1 MRHRMPPGQ
10 VRSTHGDT
18 AATPSTARVG
28 RTPEAPRPGHRYD
41 VEGLRA
47 VAILLVAGFHV
58 WGGGRV
64 SGGVDVFLL
73 ISGFFVGGGLL
84 RRVGGGATFAYGAY
98 VARLGRRLV
107 PPLLLALAAVVVGT
121 WLWLPRSEWSDV
133 SGGVLASAAYVEN
146 WRMAIAGQA
155 YAAADP
161 MSSPVQHI
169 WSLSVQGQLFVLLP
183 LLLLAIRSVLRRSGL
198 GAETAR
204 RGLVAAV
211 AVLAAASFVWAIV
224 GVQTNQNVAYFDTG
238 ARAWEYLAGTLVAAA
253 ASAVR
258 LPRGVAVAL
267 GWIGLAMIL
276 ATGLAVDARAT
287 FPGPAALLPIG
298 GAVLVI
304 VAGLGAGG
312 AREPGVGRVLGWRPL
327 ATSGGYAY
335 EFYLWHWVVLVLA
348 LAATGRES
356 FGWLA
361 GSVVLVVSGVA
372 AWLARRVTDAALQA
386 RSGRADTHR
395 DPPRATTP
403 HRRAVTA
410 VIAAGVVLTV
420 ALPAGWLAH
429 RATDPWTGVVDLD
442 VEANPG
448 APARL
453 DPVRWPGDDTSPL
466 VPSPLEAA
474 QDWPLGGR
482 ENCGQ
487 SGQEDPEVRL
497 CVLGNPESERSVA
510 LIGGSHS
517 ANFALALEVVALD
530 ADLRIDAYIKQ
541 GCPLLLR
548 EERETDDASEAS
560 CTSWNRAVMD
570 AVVESGVV
578 GVLTTGTRPGF
589 EQPEADDGDY
599 VPGDYVRAWRHLI
612 DAGVPVVAIRD
623 TPWFAEDVRGCVEVN
638 GRDSE
643 ACRGDRHE
651 LLGRDVLTGALD
663 DEAFTAVDL
672 SDSFCDETYCYP
684 VSGNVLAY
692 IDSNHITATYQRT
705 MGPAMADALVAV
717 PWW

>member
-18 AATPSTARVG
+18 AAAPSTARVG

-361 GSVVLVVSGVA
+361 GSVVLIVSGGA
-372 AWLARRVTDAALQA
+372 AWLARRVTDAALTA
-386 RSGRADTHR
+386 RPVPAARAGG
-395 DPPRATTP
+395 PPRFVLVACL
-403 HRRAVTA
+403 A
-410 VIAAGVVLTV
+410 VVLAV
-420 ALPAGWLAH
+420 PAGWLSY
-429 RATDPWTGVVDLD
+429 RAASPWTGGGDLD
-442 VEANPG
+442 ASSHPG
-448 APARL
+448 AL
-453 DPVRWPGDDTSPL
+453 TLMDPDRWPDISGQPYVPNLADATS
-466 VPSPLEAA
+466 
-474 QDWPLGGR
+474 DWPLVGR
-482 ENCGQ
+482 EECDTTGVL
-487 SGQEDPEVRL
+487 ETDVRL
-497 CVLGNPESERSVA
+497 CVLGDPSGAITVA
-510 LIGGSHS
+510 LVGGSH
-517 ANFALALEVVALD
+517 AVTFAEPLDAVALENGV
-530 ADLRIDAYIKQ
+530 RIEGYFKQ
-541 GCPLLLR
+541 GCPLAR
-548 EERETDDASEAS
+548 WGDGPFDPQTQTCADWNEA
-560 CTSWNRAVMD
+560 VLQH
-570 AVVESGVV
+570 VVDVGVV
-578 GVLTTGTRPGF
+578 GVITTGTRSGF
-589 EQPEADDGDY
+589 ELEDWDDGDY
-599 VPGDYVRAWRHLI
+599 LPGPYADAWVWLGERGI
-612 DAGVPVVAIRD
+612 GVAAIRD
-623 TPWFAEDVRGCVEVN
+623 NPWFPVDPLPCVDREGPSSDGCAVE
-638 GRDSE
+638 RRS
-643 ACRGDRHE
+643 A
-651 LLGRDVLTGALD
+651 LGENPLAGALAGD
-663 DEAFTAVDL
+663 GFAAIDL
-672 SDSFCDETYCYP
+672 SDVLCEDEVCRP
-684 VSGNVLAY
+684 VVGNVLAY
-692 IDSNHITATYQRT
+692 IDDNHLTATFART
-705 MGPAMADALVAV
+705 LAPAMAGELAEV
-717 PWW
+717 PWWP